1 MRDRNIMCKFKY
13 SDFLNWVYFSGYYV
27 AKYIE
32 IQMTESY
39 FQRVFIVLWNAA
51 EKCEPENL
59 QQPSLKRVLCES
71 C

>member
-39 FQRVFIVLWNAA
+39 FQRVFIVL
-51 EKCEPENL
+51 
-59 QQPSLKRVLCES
+59 
-71 C
+71 